1 MKSDEKNYI
10 ELALAKIQSDLDHI
24 KIQTYRVESF
34 TYSLSKKVNETDK
47 NMSFIKG
54 GFYVFVAL
62 FGIAM
67 TLSYLIK

>member
-24 KIQTYRVESF
+24 KIQTDRVESF

-54 GFYVFVAL
+54 GFYVFVAV
-62 FGIAM
+62 FSIALS
-67 TLSYLIK
+67 LSYLLK